1 MKNQNT
7 ITMLQELLN
16 GGRNLCHCNVIFI
29 SNRFFCLALKNEYVI
44 LDILFLSYLFTII
57 QQSSRYKLE
66 ARCAYEEF

>member
-1 MKNQNT
+1 MGEG
-7 ITMLQELLN
+7 ICVIAMLFSLAT
-16 GGRNLCHCNVIFI
+16 G
-29 SNRFFCLALKNEYVI
+29 FFCLALKNEYVI